1 MSPDRLEAFDAWF
14 EEVESYSTRHERFLN
29 DLNSAESCRDSVAAN
44 RTIMRWLYAA
54 FEQGVE
60 YERQKTAK

>member
-14 EEVESYSTRHERFLN
+14 EEVESYSTRHERFLD